1 MSTLQEI
8 EVHALK
14 LSDVQRAQLAT
25 QLLKSLPP
33 ILVDEDDGVAEAHRR
48 DAELEADPSLGLSA
62 DEFRRAVLSSR
73 RQ

>member
-8 EVHALK
+8 KVHALK

-25 QLLKSLPP
+25 QLLQSLPP
-33 ILVDEDDGVAEAHRR
+33 VLVDEDDGVTEAQRR
-48 DAELEADPSLGLSA
+48 DAELDADPSRGLSA
-62 DEFRRAVLSSR
+62 EEFRHAVLSSR